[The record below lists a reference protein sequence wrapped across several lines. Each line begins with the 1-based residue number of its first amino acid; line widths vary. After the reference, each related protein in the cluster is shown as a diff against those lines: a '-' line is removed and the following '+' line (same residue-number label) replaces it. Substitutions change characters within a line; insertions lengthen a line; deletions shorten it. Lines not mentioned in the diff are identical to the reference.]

1 MSFIGIISDE
11 KTENFIC
18 QKLQKELH
26 LSDSS
31 VLYIKEQSIEN
42 IRNIKFETILLAREF
57 KKVDILKSILKDA
70 KYLIVNSDIEANLN
84 ILDNLEVKV
93 VTYGFNSKATIT
105 ASSVTDEDMLICVQR
120 SIEDINGKEIEPQ
133 EISVGKAGTDE
144 ITKLKQSDEK
154 KFNTETLKDTNSI
167 MAIIA
172 ILLIYGKNNL

>member
-42 IRNIKFETILLAREF
+42 IRNIKLLAREF
-57 KKVDILKSILKDA
+57 KKVDILKSMLKDA
-70 KYLIVNSDIEANLN
+70 KYLIVNSDIEANLS